1 MCPLSMIPRLN
12 PPLPTLDRDTTSRGR
27 ERNKKRR
34 KKKEE
39 KDSLAS
45 TFRLFVGYD
54 REEVESEP

>member
-1 MCPLSMIPRLN
+1 MIPRLN
-12 PPLPTLDRDTTSRGR
+12 PPLPTFDRDTTSRGR
-27 ERNKKRR
+27 ERNKKRKR
-34 KKKEE
+34 EEKKEE

>member
-1 MCPLSMIPRLN
+1 MIPRLN

-27 ERNKKRR
+27 ERNKKRKR
-34 KKKEE
+34 EEKKEE

>member
-1 MCPLSMIPRLN
+1 MIPRLN

-27 ERNKKRR
+27 EKNKKRKR
-34 KKKEE
+34 EEKKEE